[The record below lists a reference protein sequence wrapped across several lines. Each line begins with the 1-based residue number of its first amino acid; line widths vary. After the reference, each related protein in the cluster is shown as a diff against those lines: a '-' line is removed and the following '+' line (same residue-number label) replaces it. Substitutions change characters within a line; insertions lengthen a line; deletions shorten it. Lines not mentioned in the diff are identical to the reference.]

1 MMKSEIKR
9 NYVKNKNHIYIHTYI
24 KQIVT
29 RIKTRLIYYI
39 KLSLYRVS

>member
-9 NYVKNKNHIYIHTYI
+9 NYVKNKNHIYTYI
-24 KQIVT
+24 KQVVT
-29 RIKTRLIYYI
+29 RIKTRLFYYI